1 MSKMSTVCDNTRS
14 TSMSE
19 FASAPAAA
27 LPAKNLTLHSLA
39 TPENFQILPDSLKEL
54 TALFGDHV
62 RDQLV
67 LSAEFKKEQID
78 TLSSKFIRELRED
91 LEKSSFMVQEPER
104 YLAQRL
110 QEFVRD
116 HTMPSLTDKPLVF
129 MERFEPLVKWMAIQ
143 RFPNDFHK
151 VEDLTQE
158 IIFKL
163 HLACSKYDPIK
174 GRASTFVMLIAKN
187 HLIDSLR
194 RDTVLKKVAPR
205 SGPPIEE
212 CGSLVN
218 HRETS
223 PVVLVGQREQADRVI
238 KKAENLLSQN
248 QLEVI
253 KGLYLEG
260 KTLRELAKERKKPEG
275 TVKSLLNRALR
286 ILRKHFNEVAD

>member
-1 MSKMSTVCDNTRS
+1 
-14 TSMSE
+14 
-19 FASAPAAA
+19 
-27 LPAKNLTLHSLA
+27 
-39 TPENFQILPDSLKEL
+39 
-54 TALFGDHV
+54 
-62 RDQLV
+62 
-67 LSAEFKKEQID
+67 
-78 TLSSKFIRELRED
+78 
-91 LEKSSFMVQEPER
+91 
-104 YLAQRL
+104 
-110 QEFVRD
+110 
-116 HTMPSLTDKPLVF
+116 

-158 IIFKL
+158 IIFKV
-163 HLACSKYDPIK
+163 HRACHKYDPTK
-174 GRASTFVMLIAKN
+174 SRAFSFVKIIARN

-194 RDTVLKKVAPR
+194 RDTVKKKVAPR

-218 HRETS
+218 HREKP